1 MQSNRKAVH
10 RFVTRTSMVLL
21 EQKLTSGNMR
31 IFASLLAIQLSSSC
45 RMARNDGVEEHQQKL
60 PNVHRATD
68 AGCNPAFI
76 ELSLPVVGARS
87 VMMHFRY
94 RHRIG

>member
-1 MQSNRKAVH
+1 
-10 RFVTRTSMVLL
+10 MVLL
-21 EQKLTSGNMR
+21 KQKLTSGNMR
-31 IFASLLAIQLSSSC
+31 IFASLLAIQFSSSC
-45 RMARNDGVEEHQQKL
+45 MARIDRVEEHQQKL
-60 PNVHRATD
+60 PNVQHRATD
-68 AGCNPAFI
+68 AGSNPAFI